1 MTFPSIRFGSLVRLL
16 ALSLVAALALPVTSA
31 SAQDSPPKPPSKAAA
46 SVIDFYYNGQG
57 QGVVLAKAR
66 ICEEVPREGDQ
77 KYSCVGETDP
87 GTVKSGTTY
96 ALHMIYL
103 VPRDESIDNILVQ
116 YNRGGI
122 TRDTDQV
129 SVSGSIRYRT
139 WEQFTFDTTGDWQ
152 IKILHDRAGGVETLQ
167 TLDVTVSE

>member
-1 MTFPSIRFGSLVRLL
+1 MTLSSIRFGSLARFV
-16 ALSLVAALALPVTSA
+16 ALSLLAALAFPVASV
-31 SAQDSPPKPPSKAAA
+31 SAQEAPAKPSSEAAA

-77 KYSCVGETDP
+77 KFSCVGETDP
-87 GTVKSGTTY
+87 GAVKAGTTY
-96 ALHMIYL
+96 RLHMIYL
-103 VPRDESIDNILVQ
+103 VPRDESVDNILVQ

-139 WEQFTFDTTGDWQ
+139 WEQFTFDTPGDWQ
-152 IKILHDRAGGVETLQ
+152 IKILHDRSGGVETLQ